1 MSGCCHILVQVNKYD
16 LYMMNEYGRAL
27 LALTTLAVSYLL
39 VVFVNLNKKQNLMY
53 IHDKINHDNE

>member
-1 MSGCCHILVQVNKYD
+1 MST
-16 LYMMNEYGRAL
+16 GRAL